1 MKANIRT
8 ICSQRALSTIREFL
22 NDFLNSLELSD
33 SEKNQIILAMDE
45 AVSNAIIHG
54 NNSDVNKHIELDIN
68 VTGSKI
74 KIVLSDIGFLDLTK
88 RDEKIE
94 KSMSEIIKDK
104 QKGGLGLKLIHSIM
118 DVVAFY
124 NKKERSYLM
133 MVKFLGLDTSNAKPA
148 SKQEEKPEEV
158 KP

>member
-22 NDFLNSLELSD
+22 NDFLKDLEVSA

-54 NNSDVNKHIELDIN
+54 NKSDANKDIEIDIHITER
-68 VTGSKI
+68 KI
-74 KIVLSDIGFLDLTK
+74 KITLSDIGFLDLAK
-88 RDEKIE
+88 RDEKID

-118 DVVAFY
+118 DIVAFY
-124 NKKERSYLM
+124 NKNASSYLM
-133 MVKFLGLDTSNAKPA
+133 MVKFLGLEEIQTQ
-148 SKQEEKPEEV
+148 KQKLEEKEEV
-158 KP
+158 KA